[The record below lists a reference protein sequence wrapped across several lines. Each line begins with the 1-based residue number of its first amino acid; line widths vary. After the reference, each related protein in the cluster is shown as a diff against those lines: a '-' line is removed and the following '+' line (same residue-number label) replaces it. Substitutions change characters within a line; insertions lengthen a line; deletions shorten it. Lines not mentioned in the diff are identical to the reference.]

1 MTTERIVP
9 PVWWPRRD
17 RCAELLAAAIART
30 FAPEARE
37 RVAKLLDRT
46 YPLTREEARI
56 GLCLVFLS
64 NGDEKEIEREVNEA
78 LRDWRDIIVAAE
90 NTRVNAARF
99 FAWIEEL
106 DASV

>member
-1 MTTERIVP
+1 VT
-9 PVWWPRRD
+9 
-17 RCAELLAAAIART
+17 A
-30 FAPEARE
+30 
-37 RVAKLLDRT
+37 LLDRT

-64 NGDEKEIEREVNEA
+64 NGDEKAIERDLKDA

-90 NTRVNAARF
+90 NTKVNAARF

-106 DASV
+106 DRS